1 MLRNTLKQINNKMIW
16 MLWLLQ
22 NMKTLCKNLSLIL
35 YRKIDGKIHPH
46 GDVTMLYD
54 AQGNLA
60 EPGAPID
67 ASASTGE
74 MAQKF
79 VTAVSGNKKAE
90 KQNGKNKNGS
100 SPAGGSGEKANNKG
114 KVKGK
119 GKSKQN
125 KKGGQQQQQ
134 ATGKG
139 WHPHTHLQKW
149 AYANS
154 NSWRNNNNYQ
164 RHRDD
169 GNQKTTNGELAQ
181 SKDSTTAIE
190 CGTVLGRG
198 DAACTTH

>member
-1 MLRNTLKQINNKMIW
+1 
-16 MLWLLQ
+16 
-22 NMKTLCKNLSLIL
+22 MKTLCKNLSLIL

-46 GDVTMLYD
+46 GDVTVLYD

-90 KQNGKNKNGS
+90 KQNGKKNRNGS

-114 KVKGK
+114 SKGK
-119 GKSKQN
+119 EEGKSKHNN
-125 KKGGQQQQQ
+125 KSGQQQQQ

-149 AYANS
+149 AYDKS
-154 NSWRNNNNYQ
+154 NSWKNNYQ

-169 GNQKTTNGELAQ
+169 GKQKTTNGELAQ